1 MRIRIREKGEVN
13 HAVKLAVGRSGRA
26 EAAVRNALLDSA
38 RRLFAAHGYAGA
50 SLRRIA
56 REAGVNPAMVHY
68 YFGDK
73 RGLYRHIFEETAAP
87 VLARL
92 RRLLA
97 SESTERDPIR
107 AFVSTLMR
115 TLAAAPWLAAL
126 ITRDV
131 LAPAGEYREE
141 FVRTCAVPGGSGLTE
156 LLTRE
161 ISAGRLR
168 ADLDPELAALSL
180 MSLALHP
187 FLALPVAQRVF
198 DVPAE
203 PERVARLVDHTVRL
217 FHSGA
222 GATACTTS
230 SATIREGAAP

>member
-1 MRIRIREKGEVN
+1 MSHEARSV
-13 HAVKLAVGRSGRA
+13 AGRSGHG
-26 EAAVRNALLDSA
+26 ETVVREALLDSA

-87 VLARL
+87 VLMRL
-92 RRLLA
+92 RRLLSA
-97 SESTERDPIR
+97 GSTECDPIR
-107 AFVSTLMR
+107 AFVVSLMG

-126 ITRDV
+126 LTRDV
-131 LAPAGEYREE
+131 LASDGEYREE
-141 FVRTCAVPGGSGLTE
+141 FVRTYAVPGGSGLAE
-156 LLTRE
+156 LIARE
-161 ISAGRLR
+161 VSAGRLR

-180 MSLALHP
+180 IGLALHP
-187 FLALPVAQRVF
+187 FLTLPVARRVF

-203 PERVARLVDHTVRL
+203 PARVARLVDHTVRL
-217 FHSGA
+217 FYSGA
-222 GATACTTS
+222 GTSAPLGASITIQGETA
-230 SATIREGAAP
+230 P